1 MFDGPA
7 GKHAGKGIEMM
18 WQAANRVDLGACAAA
33 AGNGGERRLT
43 RGPGM
48 WLTAGVGR
56 RNG

>member
-1 MFDGPA
+1 
-7 GKHAGKGIEMM
+7 MM

-33 AGNGGERRLT
+33 AGNGGERRLM

-48 WLTAGVGR
+48 WLPAGVGR